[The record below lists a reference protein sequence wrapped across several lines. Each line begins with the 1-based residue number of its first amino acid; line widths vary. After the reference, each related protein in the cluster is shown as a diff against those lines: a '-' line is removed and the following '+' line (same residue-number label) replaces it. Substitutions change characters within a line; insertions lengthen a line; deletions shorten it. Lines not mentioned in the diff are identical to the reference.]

1 MAPSYDRK
9 QFESVNDREA
19 YRTEEG
25 IHSFQAPVVH
35 GSNPSTTD
43 HEAYRAEEGM
53 ASKFLGSDKKIFAGY
68 GFGVSEVVGGREGGG
83 EDAEGSDEGGGR
95 WWWCRW

>member
-1 MAPSYDRK
+1 
-9 QFESVNDREA
+9 
-19 YRTEEG
+19 
-25 IHSFQAPVVH
+25 
-35 GSNPSTTD
+35 
-43 HEAYRAEEGM
+43 M